1 MYSISIPCS
10 TDVRKIDSSTMT
22 ISGTLRRLS
31 AKRTSLFDA
40 MLPPSYIWRWRDT
53 TAIEEKDAHD
63 NTWTVTTD
71 ETERRK
77 T

>member
-1 MYSISIPCS
+1 
-10 TDVRKIDSSTMT
+10 MT

-40 MLPPSYIWRWRDT
+40 MLRPSYLTIWRDT

-63 NTWTVTTD
+63 NTWTVTAD
-71 ETERRK
+71 EAEQRK